1 MLAEDTM
8 QGKLRKAYVFNMKL
22 GYSRYD
28 YWEIVFDQKVET
40 WINCHVKA
48 FRYFCGVPK
57 VIKLDNL
64 KAGVTK
70 VDIYEPLYQKD
81 EVTPSR
87 QTKIDLKRET
97 IYT

>member
-1 MLAEDTM
+1 MQADPGEEAQVDFGDVGRRYDAE
-8 QGKLRKAYVFNMKL
+8 GKLRKAYVFNMKL

-70 VDIYEPLYQKD
+70 VDIYEP
-81 EVTPSR
+81 
-87 QTKIDLKRET
+87 
-97 IYT
+97 

>member
-1 MLAEDTM
+1 
-8 QGKLRKAYVFNMKL
+8 MKL

-70 VDIYEPLYQKD
+70 VDIYVNKK
-81 EVTPSR
+81 VKVHHHR
-87 QTKIDLKRET
+87 HGKVHH
-97 IYT
+97 